1 MISSQSYSASIVER
15 RGEPCLYGRSSTQQ
29 SRLMPEITKP
39 ESNLRRPGFA
49 TIDDM
54 LDLARELVDGLNQLG
69 ERRHP
74 LDIRRGVRNMV
85 ERKENESE
93 MLKASGKTFF
103 FDIKETRE
111 KKPYLVITE
120 SRLKGEGEKPE
131 RNSIMIFQESL
142 DEFAEVV
149 AKMAKKIAP
158 SK

>member
-1 MISSQSYSASIVER
+1 MQELTRSQAEF
-15 RGEPCLYGRSSTQQ
+15 T
-29 SRLMPEITKP
+29 
-39 ESNLRRPGFA
+39 RPGFA

-54 LDLARELVDGLNQLG
+54 LDLARQLVDGLNQLG
-69 ERRHP
+69 ERKHP

-85 ERKENESE
+85 EREEKKSE

-131 RNSIMIFQESL
+131 RSSIMIFQENL
-142 DEFAEVV
+142 GEFSEIVGKL
-149 AKMAKKIAP
+149 AKRMVP

>member
-1 MISSQSYSASIVER
+1 MEKAVE
-15 RGEPCLYGRSSTQQ
+15 
-29 SRLMPEITKP
+29 MK
-39 ESNLRRPGFA
+39 SNVVRPSFA

-54 LDLARELVDGLNQLG
+54 LDLARKLVEGLNQLG
-69 ERRHP
+69 ERKSP

-85 ERKENESE
+85 ERAERKSE

-131 RNSIMIFQESL
+131 RSSIMIFEESL
-142 DEFAEVV
+142 GEFAEVV
-149 AKMAKKIAP
+149 AKMAKQMAP

>member
-1 MISSQSYSASIVER
+1 MRQL
-15 RGEPCLYGRSSTQQ
+15 G
-29 SRLMPEITKP
+29 LMHEATEP

-54 LDLARELVDGLNQLG
+54 LDLARELVDGLNQMG

-85 ERKENESE
+85 EREEKKSE

-103 FDIKETRE
+103 FDLKETRE

-131 RNSIMIFQESL
+131 RSSIMIFQENL
-142 DEFAEVV
+142 GEFAEIVGKL
-149 AKMAKKIAP
+149 AKRMAP

>member
-1 MISSQSYSASIVER
+1 
-15 RGEPCLYGRSSTQQ
+15 
-29 SRLMPEITKP
+29 MPEITKP

>member
-1 MISSQSYSASIVER
+1 
-15 RGEPCLYGRSSTQQ
+15 
-29 SRLMPEITKP
+29 MPELTKP
-39 ESNLRRPGFA
+39 ESNLRRPAFT

-103 FDIKETRE
+103 FDIKESRE

>member
-1 MISSQSYSASIVER
+1 MQELTRSQAEF
-15 RGEPCLYGRSSTQQ
+15 T
-29 SRLMPEITKP
+29 
-39 ESNLRRPGFA
+39 RPGFA

-54 LDLARELVDGLNQLG
+54 LDLARQLVDGLNQLG
-69 ERRHP
+69 ERKHP

-85 ERKENESE
+85 ERAERKSE

-131 RNSIMIFQESL
+131 RSSIMIFQENL
-142 DEFAEVV
+142 GEFSEIVGKL
-149 AKMAKKIAP
+149 AKRMVP

>member
-1 MISSQSYSASIVER
+1 M
-15 RGEPCLYGRSSTQQ
+15 PQ
-29 SRLMPEITKP
+29 SRPMPELTKP
-39 ESNLRRPGFA
+39 ESNLRRPAFT

-85 ERKENESE
+85 EREEKKSE

-131 RNSIMIFQESL
+131 RSSIMIFEENL
-142 DEFAEVV
+142 EEFAEVV
-149 AKMAKKIAP
+149 AKMAQKMAP

>member
-1 MISSQSYSASIVER
+1 
-15 RGEPCLYGRSSTQQ
+15 
-29 SRLMPEITKP
+29 MPELTKP
-39 ESNLRRPGFA
+39 ESNLRRPAFT

-85 ERKENESE
+85 EREEKKSE

-131 RNSIMIFQESL
+131 RSSIMIFEENL
-142 DEFAEVV
+142 EEFAEVV
-149 AKMAKKIAP
+149 AKMAQKMAP